1 MCLYAD
7 FFAARRKQG
16 ENMLE
21 SVVKIKDKIEK
32 FALKPTFVFVVC
44 LIAFV
49 FHALAWDLAGLL
61 IFAFVGGLFFV
72 FLDDCRP
79 ALTVL
84 FFTIFVVSTQNSTG
98 FPPQSPT
105 NPYYRPDY
113 YLRNSTIIPLVF
125 GGCFLFGCIIFRC
138 VRRRENFL
146 TAKSII
152 PLIAVSVSLV
162 LSGVSS
168 AKEYHYGE
176 SVLFSLVGVASYLGL
191 YAVLSGVTDCFDGLL
206 DFAMTL
212 FSGVAL
218 IISLEI
224 IYVYILNL
232 LPPFEFLPDNW
243 KNCMRSGYFFGSIM
257 NWKPYLVTGCGVSN
271 QSGAMLAFLLPA
283 VFYKIYTTKRYIGY
297 ELLAFLAAVSIV
309 LSLSRTAMLVGGP
322 LFIVLSVFV
331 AIKLEKKST
340 FFIVY
345 GAFVVLALV
354 ALAIITVA
362 CDVDIIDYIRPSTGP
377 KLNGRN
383 KYWKMAV
390 EYFKEAPI
398 FGTGF
403 AYPCYDP
410 RFIKAVGG
418 SFSPFRA
425 LYHSFFFQL
434 VGSSGLCGLIATAYA
449 LVDIAIRFIK
459 EKFDGKF
466 FVFCFIIAFMVAS
479 LFDIIY
485 FVPYEVFFVM
495 FVIVV
500 AEKRIYKNKKDLPEK
515 QAD

>member
-1 MCLYAD
+1 
-7 FFAARRKQG
+7 
-16 ENMLE
+16 MLE
-21 SVVKIKDKIEK
+21 SVKKIKDKIEK

-61 IFAFVGGLFFV
+61 IFAFVGGLFFA
-72 FLDDCRP
+72 FSDDCRP

-84 FFTIFVVSTQNSTG
+84 FFTIFIVSTQNSTG
-98 FPPQSPT
+98 FPPKSST
-105 NPYYRPDY
+105 NPYFRPDY

-138 VRRRENFL
+138 VKRRENFL
-146 TAKSII
+146 SAKSLV
-152 PLIAVSVSLV
+152 PLIAVAVSLV
-162 LSGVSS
+162 LSGVFS

-176 SVLFSLVGVASYLGL
+176 SLLFALIGVASYLGL
-191 YAVLSGVTDCFDGLL
+191 YAVLSGVTDSFDGLL

-224 IYVYILNL
+224 IYVYVLNM

-243 KNCMRSGYFFGSIM
+243 KNCMRSGNFFGSII

-283 VFYKIYTTKRYIGY
+283 VFYKIYKAERYVGY
-297 ELLAFLAAVSIV
+297 ELLAFLTAVSIV

-331 AIKLEKKST
+331 AIKLKKKST
-340 FFIVY
+340 FCIVY
-345 GAFVVLALV
+345 GAFVIFALV
-354 ALAIITVA
+354 ALAIVTVVYE
-362 CDVDIIDYIRPSTGP
+362 VDIIDYVRPSTGP

-383 KYWKMAV
+383 KYWDMAV
-390 EYFKEAPI
+390 IYFKESPI

-410 RFIKAVGG
+410 RFIKVVGG

-434 VGSSGLCGLIATAYA
+434 VASSGLLGLAATAYA
-449 LVDIAIRFIK
+449 LTDIAIRFIK

-466 FVFCFIIAFMVAS
+466 FVFCFLIAFLVAS

-485 FVPYEVFFVM
+485 FVPYEVLFVM

-500 AEKRIYKNKKDLPEK
+500 AEKQIYKNKKTNLPDQK
-515 QAD
+515 ANLQK